1 MDLDA
6 RQRYRGGIMNTEL
19 CFELIS
25 GCDLCLRVYS
35 LVLARTHGCARA
47 RGAILWRDD

>member
-6 RQRYRGGIMNTEL
+6 RQRYRGVTMNNDL
-19 CFELIS
+19 CFELLR

-35 LVLARTHGCARA
+35 LVLARTH
-47 RGAILWRDD
+47 